1 MDWRSKTNFTIA
13 RLPKD
18 FQEEKRLKC
27 TPCNSCN
34 QLVLASSTE
43 TERYKNDVKGF
54 VISKSSP
61 SDTIAFTM
69 EKNGIVIPN
78 LGYTPTFPN
87 DSLAV
92 GYVFDF
98 KQILITNG
106 IGCYT
111 VKANFTIA
119 GITSEFTKG
128 VFTLKEYSVNSARRT
143 VKIDSEFNSM
153 DTPDNVD
160 FTGSDFRDTLRFNG
174 TFGKRQPKTEID
186 QLVSVGYK
194 VEKVKQENLN
204 QYTLQTDPINVCM
217 TRQLVDFHLLHADKI
232 LISDHNPRNHSYL
245 YLDFSVMMSEEPKF
259 TYLEG
264 DRRAKLEVL
273 FKDKVLNSTSF
284 YNKQ

>member
-1 MDWRSKTNFTIA
+1 M
-13 RLPKD
+13 
-18 FQEEKRLKC
+18 
-27 TPCNSCN
+27 
-34 QLVLASSTE
+34 
-43 TERYKNDVKGF
+43 
-54 VISKSSP
+54 
-61 SDTIAFTM
+61 
-69 EKNGIVIPN
+69 
-78 LGYTPTFPN
+78 
-87 DSLAV
+87 
-92 GYVFDF
+92 FDF

-111 VKANFTIA
+111 IKANFTIA
-119 GITSEFTKG
+119 GITSSFTKG

-174 TFGKRQPKTEID
+174 TFGKRQPKTEIN

-232 LISDHNPRNHSYL
+232 LISDHNPRNHSYD
-245 YLDFSVMMSEEPKF
+245 YLDFSVMMDEEPKF